1 MEGKS
6 RLRLVA
12 FDMDGT
18 LVDDEWAHTEANRLI
33 AQELGL
39 TLEKEKPG
47 FSVRAGWER
56 RLAREGI
63 RADVE
68 AIVREHFRRTLEL
81 VEKARIPAAPGL
93 DAALDWLKAQGYIV
107 ALVSS
112 SDREFVRAMTDYLGV
127 TDRMDLFVTA
137 EQVRRLKPEPD
148 LYLEALRQAGVPA
161 ARALGV
167 EDSIPGCQALH
178 RAGIYAVGFLD
189 RGGNPEKLE
198 EADARVDTMDQLIPL
213 LERLEREK
221 G

>member
-1 MEGKS
+1 M
-6 RLRLVA
+6 
-12 FDMDGT
+12 
-18 LVDDEWAHTEANRLI
+18 
-33 AQELGL
+33 
-39 TLEKEKPG
+39 
-47 FSVRAGWER
+47 
-56 RLAREGI
+56 
-63 RADVE
+63 
-68 AIVREHFRRTLEL
+68 
-81 VEKARIPAAPGL
+81 
-93 DAALDWLKAQGYIV
+93 

-178 RAGIYAVGFLD
+178 RAGIYAC
-189 RGGNPEKLE
+189 
-198 EADARVDTMDQLIPL
+198 L
-213 LERLEREK
+213 LYTSQSA

>member
-93 DAALDWLKAQGYIV
+93 DAALQRLCPG
-107 ALVSS
+107 
-112 SDREFVRAMTDYLGV
+112 
-127 TDRMDLFVTA
+127 
-137 EQVRRLKPEPD
+137 EQATCIFPSHLAYGMKGHGQAVPPYTPVVLRVEV
-148 LYLEALRQAGVPA
+148 EAH
-161 ARALGV
+161 
-167 EDSIPGCQALH
+167 S
-178 RAGIYAVGFLD
+178 
-189 RGGNPEKLE
+189 K
-198 EADARVDTMDQLIPL
+198 
-213 LERLEREK
+213 
-221 G
+221 